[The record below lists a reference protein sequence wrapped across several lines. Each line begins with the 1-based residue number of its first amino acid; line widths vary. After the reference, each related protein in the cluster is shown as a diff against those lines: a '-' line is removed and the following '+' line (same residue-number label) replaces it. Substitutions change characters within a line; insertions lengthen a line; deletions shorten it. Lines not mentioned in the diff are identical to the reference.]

1 MRADLVQPPP
11 GVEEAQA
18 AARRDV
24 QQALRDAA
32 QARADA
38 EVAREEARQAQ
49 VNGGV
54 IVGPEVGGRRGGMSI
69 TRNGDGHTIVHT
81 PNGQIITIDPAAV
94 PSLQGQQALIEHA
107 ITSMPPAGHEEQ
119 GPPQSVIVLT
129 GLVLFFLTL
138 MVIGWPIARAIARRM
153 DRKGAGSAT
162 PDSEARLARIENAV
176 EAIAVEVER
185 VSEGQRFATRLL
197 AERAEA
203 DGVSARAREAM
214 HAR

>member
-18 AARRDV
+18 AARRDM

-32 QARADA
+32 QARAEA
-38 EVAREEARQAQ
+38 EVAREQARQARE
-49 VNGGV
+49 GGV
-54 IVGPEVGGRRGGMSI
+54 IVSPNVGGRRGSMSV
-69 TRNGDGHTIVHT
+69 TRNGDGHTVVHM
-81 PNGQIITIDPAAV
+81 PDGRMITIDPGAV
-94 PSLQGQQALIEHA
+94 PALQDQQNLIEHA
-107 ITSMPPAGHEEQ
+107 MSSMQAPRHEEQ
-119 GPPQSVIVLT
+119 GPPESVIVLT
-129 GLVLFFLTL
+129 GLVLFFITL
-138 MVIGWPIARAIARRM
+138 MVIGFPIARAMARRM
-153 DRKGAGSAT
+153 DRKGAGASAT

-197 AERAEA
+197 SERAEA